1 MDPRWNT
8 SSGRKPDG
16 TFKKSEGAELVAK
29 VMSKAEAHGSKSG
42 GRSTWNIESG
52 NHAKTIR

>member
-1 MDPRWNT
+1 MDPKWNT

-16 TFKKSEGAELVAK
+16 TFKKSEGTELVAR
-29 VMSKAEAHGSKSG
+29 VMSKAEARHSQSG